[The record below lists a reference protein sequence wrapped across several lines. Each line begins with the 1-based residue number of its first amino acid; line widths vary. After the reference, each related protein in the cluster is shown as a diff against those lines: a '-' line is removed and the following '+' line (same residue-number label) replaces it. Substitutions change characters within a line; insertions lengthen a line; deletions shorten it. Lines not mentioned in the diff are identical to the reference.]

1 MRRVKQPPGGVCDF
15 FARSVHW
22 VIGSSV
28 CNPVSG
34 LMDINFPPR
43 LIDPRLLSE
52 SSNFEE
58 CCFASCVQVSLKY

>member
-28 CNPVSG
+28 CNPVSSSQVSG
-34 LMDINFPPR
+34 IRLMDINFPR
-43 LIDPRLLSE
+43 LIDPHLLSE
-52 SSNFEE
+52 SS
-58 CCFASCVQVSLKY
+58 KW